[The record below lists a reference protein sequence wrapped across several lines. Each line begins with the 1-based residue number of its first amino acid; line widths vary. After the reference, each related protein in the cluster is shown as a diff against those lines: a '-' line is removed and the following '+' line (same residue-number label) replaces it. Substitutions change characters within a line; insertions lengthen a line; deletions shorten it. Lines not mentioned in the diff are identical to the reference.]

1 MNFTKTCTVCQIEH
15 PATTEFFHKSFSRGK
30 YGLRSTCKKCY
41 SIKSKE
47 KYNKLGE
54 KTKKKLREKSLQRYY
69 ENREYYLSKQKE
81 WLSANQEKRNKQ
93 QREYSYKNRQK
104 RNEYL
109 KNKKQRDAQFRVRKN
124 IRDRMR
130 AAMNGMG
137 KSKHTMELLGCSI
150 EELKIYLE
158 KQFVKGMCWDNYG
171 KKGWHIDHILPC
183 ASFDLT
189 DPEQQKI
196 CFHYTNLQPLWA
208 KDNYKKRDKI
218 IIMIF

>member
-1 MNFTKTCTVCQIEH
+1 MNFTKTCKTCQIEY
-15 PATTEFFHKSFSRGK
+15 PATTEFFHKCSSRSK
-30 YGLRSTCKKCY
+30 YGVKAVCKKCA
-41 SIKSKE
+41 
-47 KYNKLGE
+47 N
-54 KTKKKLREKSLQRYY
+54 TKNLKRYY
-69 ENREYYLSKQKE
+69 QNREHNLVKQKE
-81 WLSANQEKRNKQ
+81 WHTKNRTKRTQ
-93 QREYSYKNRQK
+93 QLREYSYANRHN

-109 KNKKQRDAQFRVRKN
+109 KRKKKEDKQFHIRKN

-130 AAMNGMG
+130 AAMNGRS

-150 EELKIYLE
+150 AELKIHLE
-158 KQFVKGMCWDNYG
+158 TQFTDGMSWDNYG

-208 KDNYKKRDKI
+208 QDNYKKRDKI
-218 IIMIF
+218 L

>member
-1 MNFTKTCTVCQIEH
+1 MNNFKTCNICQIEFS
-15 PATTEFFHKSFSRGK
+15 ATTEFFHKCSSGSK
-30 YGLRSTCKKCY
+30 YGVKAVCKKCA
-41 SIKSKE
+41 
-47 KYNKLGE
+47 NA
-54 KTKKKLREKSLQRYY
+54 KSLKRYY
-69 ENREYYLSKQKE
+69 QNREHNLIKQRE
-81 WLSANQEKRNKQ
+81 WHTKNRTKRTKQ
-93 QREYSYKNRQK
+93 LREYSYANRQN
-104 RNEYL
+104 RNKYL
-109 KNKKQRDAQFRVRKN
+109 QRKKKEDKQFHIRKN

-130 AAMNGMG
+130 AAMNGRS

-158 KQFVKGMCWDNYG
+158 MRFTEGMSWDNYG

-218 IIMIF
+218 L

>member
-1 MNFTKTCTVCQIEH
+1 MNLTKTCTVCQIEY
-15 PATTEFFHKSFSRGK
+15 PATIEFFHKSCSRGR
-30 YGLRSTCKKCY
+30 YSLRSTCKQCY

-47 KYNKLGE
+47 KYNKLSE

-69 ENREYYLSKQKE
+69 GNREYYLDKQKE
-81 WLSANQEKRNKQ
+81 WLSANQEKRNEQ

-109 KNKKQRDAQFRVRKN
+109 KNKRQRDTQFRVRKN

-130 AAMNGMG
+130 AAMNGIG

-158 KQFVKGMCWDNYG
+158 KQFVKGMCWNNYG

-208 KDNYKKRDKI
+208 KDNYKKRDKV
-218 IIMIF
+218 IIMNF